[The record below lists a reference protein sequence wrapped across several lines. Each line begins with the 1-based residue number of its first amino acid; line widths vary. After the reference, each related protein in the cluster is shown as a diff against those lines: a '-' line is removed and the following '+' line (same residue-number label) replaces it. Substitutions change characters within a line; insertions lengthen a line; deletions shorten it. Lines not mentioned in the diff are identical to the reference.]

1 MRELIFLTLANN
13 LPRIRLS
20 DKIRYIL
27 LRWAG
32 VNITGPC
39 TLWGPFTI
47 RPLGGAKNI
56 KIGKGTFIN
65 SDVRFGVLKDK
76 VSIGESVQ
84 VGPRVMFE
92 TVNHG
97 LVYEPGKGRGAWTK
111 PIIIEDEVWN
121 GAGSIV
127 TQGVTIGKGAVIAA
141 GALVNKDVAPN
152 TIVGGVPAKYIRNIE
167 MNSI

>member
-1 MRELIFLTLANN
+1 MKELIFLTLANN
-13 LPRIRLS
+13 LPRLKIS
-20 DKIRYIL
+20 DKIRYIF

-32 VNITGPC
+32 INVIGPC
-39 TLWGPFTI
+39 TLWAPFTI

-56 KIGKGTFIN
+56 EIGKGTFIN
-65 SDVRFGVLKDK
+65 SDVRFGVPNDK
-76 VSIGESVQ
+76 VSIGKNVQ

-97 LVYEPGKGRGAWTK
+97 LVYEPGKGRGTWTK
-111 PIIIEDEVWN
+111 PIVIEDEVWI
-121 GAGSIV
+121 GAASIV

-152 TIVGGVPAKYIRNIE
+152 TIVGGIPAKYIRNTEI
-167 MNSI
+167 N